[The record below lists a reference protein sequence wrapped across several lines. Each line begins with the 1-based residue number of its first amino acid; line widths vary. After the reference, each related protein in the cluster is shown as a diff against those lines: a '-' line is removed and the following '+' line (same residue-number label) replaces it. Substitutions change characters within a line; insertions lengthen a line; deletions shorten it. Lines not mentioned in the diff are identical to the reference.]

1 MPVQNSAS
9 ALEEAAARW
18 ALRVDAGTLSAQEE
32 AELEAWTAADV
43 RHAGA
48 FARALAASAYLDR
61 AVALGAHG
69 AAMPV
74 AQPAPAEQ
82 QPGRSQLSR
91 RMWMGGAAGALA
103 ASLVVAVGLKPWS
116 RAERLSTPRGSIR
129 RVALA
134 DGSALTLNTGASV
147 EVDFAPQT
155 RGIRLL
161 AGEANFDVT
170 HDKARPF
177 TVDAGIA
184 RIQVVGTSFLVRL
197 LEVGSV
203 SVTVREGIVD
213 VRTDLAGV
221 TRLLAG
227 DRLIVLANG
236 QGLVRDRLTPAAVD
250 KAGLWQ
256 SGELDLTGMTL
267 GDAAAEFARYSDR
280 PIVIADPA
288 VARLKVAG
296 IYSISDPAGFAQ
308 AAADSMD
315 LHLEQSDTGLRLSR
329 RR

>member
-1 MPVQNSAS
+1 MPVQDSAS
-9 ALEEAAARW
+9 ALDEAAARW

-32 AELEAWTAADV
+32 AELDAWTRADV

-48 FARALAASAYLDR
+48 FARAMAANAYLDR
-61 AVALGAHG
+61 AVALGAQG
-69 AAMPV
+69 TAMPV
-74 AQPAPAEQ
+74 AQPVRGQ
-82 QPGRSQLSR
+82 RHLSR
-91 RMWMGGAAGALA
+91 RMWMGGAAGAVA
-103 ASLVVAVGLKPWS
+103 ASLVAAVSLKPWS
-116 RAERLSTPRGSIR
+116 HGERLTTPRGSIR

-134 DGSALTLNTGASV
+134 DGSALTLNTGAGV
-147 EVDFAPQT
+147 EVNFAPRM

-161 AGEANFDVT
+161 TGEANFDVT
-170 HDKARPF
+170 RDKARPF

-184 RIQVVGTSFLVRL
+184 QIQVVGTSFQVRI
-197 LEVGSV
+197 LEVGGV

-227 DRLIVLANG
+227 DRLIVPANG
-236 QGLVRDRLTPAAVD
+236 QGLIRDRLTPAAID

-315 LHLEQSDTGLRLSR
+315 LRLDQNDAGLHLSR